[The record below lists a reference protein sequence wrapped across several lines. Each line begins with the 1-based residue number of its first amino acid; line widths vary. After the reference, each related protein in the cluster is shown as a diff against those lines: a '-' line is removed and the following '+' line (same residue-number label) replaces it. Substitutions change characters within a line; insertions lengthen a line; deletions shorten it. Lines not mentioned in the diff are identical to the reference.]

1 MDKVYL
7 SPIQNTQPVR
17 QTRTVLTRRGKV
29 VVVLGM
35 LLVALAFNWAM
46 SGKSLVCDWR
56 QGITPCA
63 IVTDEELF
71 QFIDD
76 QTNVPYWVHPD
87 GTITRNPDYKE
98 GK

>member
-1 MDKVYL
+1 MTKVYV
-7 SPIQNTQPVR
+7 SPLQEIPQTKT
-17 QTRTVLTRRGKV
+17 TRTVLTRRGKV
-29 VVVLGM
+29 VVAILM
-35 LLVALAFNWAM
+35 LSIAVGFNWLM
-46 SGKSLVCDWR
+46 SGKSVVCDWR

-71 QFIDD
+71 KYIDD

-87 GTITRNPDYKE
+87 GTVTRNPNYKE